1 MKTGV
6 LIILG
11 AILLILTPCLPASA
25 SESGTITI
33 TMTAVETTVS
43 ISLDK
48 TDWALG
54 EVTEDAEY
62 KTDPQATWCTIT
74 NEGNVDVDLGI
85 KGEHAEFSTLM
96 WFLSEDGTNDGVD
109 SYPEYAL
116 WYHIA
121 GDAEGSYN
129 PITLTETSV
138 KKRGEGTTLEVADT
152 EQFGLKLLA
161 PDFFPSDYMGKEMTT
176 QITISAVKA

>member
-1 MKTGV
+1 MKTGI
-6 LIILG
+6 LSILG
-11 AILLILTPCLPASA
+11 VILLILTPCWPASA

-33 TMTAVETTVS
+33 TMTAAETTIS

-48 TDWALG
+48 TEWALG
-54 EVTEDAEY
+54 EVTEDSEY
-62 KTDPQATWCTIT
+62 KTDPEATWCTIT

-85 KGEHAEFSTLM
+85 KGEHSGSDPLM
-96 WFLSEDGTNDGVD
+96 WALSEDGTNNGVG

-121 GDAEGSYN
+121 GDAEGSYTS
-129 PITLTETSV
+129 ITVTQTSV
-138 KKRGEGTTLEVADT
+138 KKGGEATTLEVADT
-152 EQFGLKLLA
+152 EQFGLKLLT
-161 PDFFPSDYMGKEMTT
+161 PNVFPSGYIDKVMTT